1 MTEQSEAVEDWSL
14 PGGPRDRL
22 GETEDIMIAPIVA
35 AAAVPHGKLPF
46 YRHLYAQVL
55 AAIAAGILLGHF
67 YPQIGAS
74 MQPLGDAF
82 IKLVRMVIAPVI
94 FLTVT
99 TGIAG
104 MSDLKK
110 FGRVVGKALLYFF
123 VFSTLALVVGLIVSN
138 VLQPGAGMHI
148 NPATL
153 DTKAVN
159 TYAAQAHDASV
170 VGFLMNIIP
179 STIIGSFADG
189 NVLQIILFA
198 VLFGLALGRIG
209 EPAARLV
216 DIIDNFLQGMFGIV
230 RMVMALAP
238 IGAFGA
244 IAFTIGKYG
253 LGSLASYGR
262 LMLCVYLTSILFV
275 FGALGAVARVCRV
288 SLWSYLRYIRE
299 EILVTFGTAST
310 ESVLPQMLV
319 KLEQAGCP
327 RPIVGLVLPAGYTFN
342 ADGTSI
348 YLTMAAIFVAQAMNI
363 HLTFY
368 EQLQILAVLVLTS
381 KGSAG
386 VAGAGFVTLAAT
398 LASMGKIPVSG
409 LVLLLGVDRL
419 LNEARAIT
427 NLIGNGLATIAVA
440 RWENAFDDVKWR
452 AASGDQTRAAGS
464 SATVKLADVSADNQ
478 S

>member
-1 MTEQSEAVEDWSL
+1 MASQNTRGNAKTPL
-14 PGGPRDRL
+14 LRRL
-22 GETEDIMIAPIVA
+22 YV
-35 AAAVPHGKLPF
+35 
-46 YRHLYAQVL
+46 QVL
-55 AAIAAGILLGHF
+55 IGIALGILLGHF
-67 YPQIGAS
+67 WPAAGAD
-74 MQPLGDAF
+74 MKPLGDGF
-82 IKLVRMVIAPVI
+82 IKLIKMLLAPII
-94 FLTVT
+94 FGTIVV
-99 TGIAG
+99 GIARMG
-104 MSDLKK
+104 AIHEV
-110 FGRVVGKALLYFF
+110 GRVGAKALLYFE
-123 VFSTLALVVGLIVSN
+123 VMSTLALVIGLVVVDIVK
-138 VLQPGAGMHI
+138 PGAGM
-148 NPATL
+148 NVDAAAL
-153 DTKAVN
+153 DAHAVASY
-159 TYAAQAHDASV
+159 TTAAHTQAQGV
-170 VGFLMNIIP
+170 TGFLMNIIP

-275 FGALGAVARVCRV
+275 FGALGVVARVCRV

-368 EQLQILAVLVLTS
+368 EQLQILAVLMLTS

-452 AASGDQTRAAGS
+452 AASGDQTRVAGS
-464 SATVKLADVSADNQ
+464 PATVKLADVSADNQ

>member
-1 MTEQSEAVEDWSL
+1 
-14 PGGPRDRL
+14 
-22 GETEDIMIAPIVA
+22 
-35 AAAVPHGKLPF
+35 
-46 YRHLYAQVL
+46 
-55 AAIAAGILLGHF
+55 
-67 YPQIGAS
+67 
-74 MQPLGDAF
+74 
-82 IKLVRMVIAPVI
+82 
-94 FLTVT
+94 
-99 TGIAG
+99 
-104 MSDLKK
+104 
-110 FGRVVGKALLYFF
+110 
-123 VFSTLALVVGLIVSN
+123 
-138 VLQPGAGMHI
+138 
-148 NPATL
+148 
-153 DTKAVN
+153 
-159 TYAAQAHDASV
+159 
-170 VGFLMNIIP
+170 
-179 STIIGSFADG
+179 
-189 NVLQIILFA
+189 
-198 VLFGLALGRIG
+198 
-209 EPAARLV
+209 
-216 DIIDNFLQGMFGIV
+216 
-230 RMVMALAP
+230 
-238 IGAFGA
+238 
-244 IAFTIGKYG
+244 
-253 LGSLASYGR
+253 
-262 LMLCVYLTSILFV
+262 MLCVYLTSILFV
-275 FGALGAVARVCRV
+275 FGALGVVARVCRV

-368 EQLQILAVLVLTS
+368 EQLQILAVLMLTS

-452 AASGDQTRAAGS
+452 VASGDQTRAAGS